1 MDRTPDQTL
10 FRVVESPVGKLLL
23 TARDAGLT
31 SVLFEP
37 HDPSTTA
44 DCHPGEDA
52 SGEAFL
58 ILELARVQLA
68 AYFAGDLTMFDLPLA
83 PAGTAFQRRVW
94 GTLREIRFGESTSY
108 GELARQI
115 GAPKGARA
123 VGAANGRNPLPII
136 VPCHR
141 VIGADGTLTGFGGGM
156 HRKQWLLEHE
166 RAVLRARGELSFAL
180 L

>member
-1 MDRTPDQTL
+1 MTPPAF
-10 FRVVESPVGKLLL
+10 FRVVDSPVDKLLL
-23 TARDAGLT
+23 AAQRSGLT
-31 SVLFEP
+31 AVFFEP
-37 HDPSTTA
+37 HDASITA
-44 DCHPGEDA
+44 SCYLDDGASGDA
-52 SGEAFL
+52 SS
-58 ILELARVQLA
+58 ILELASAQLA
-68 AYFAGDLTMFDLPLA
+68 AYFAGHLTTFDLPLA
-83 PAGTAFQRRVW
+83 PAGTAFQCRVW
-94 GTLREIRFGESTSY
+94 ETLREIPFGESTSY
-108 GELARQI
+108 GELAHRI

-156 HRKQWLLEHE
+156 HRKRWLLEHE